1 MTDLFNG
8 APPVSDQ
15 NPPSTEPP
23 KPEIPET
30 LKELV
35 GEGKKYATLDA
46 ALASIAPAQAHIA
59 KLEAEAAQ
67 LREQAARGESVD
79 DVRKAV
85 EAILEARG
93 STPAPTLDPNAV
105 ASVVDGLLSKREQE
119 AKASANQKAVTDALT
134 AAYGDKASE
143 KFGEAAAAVGLTRE
157 QLSDMART
165 SPQAALKLFDLKPTG
180 APPLRSDLNSENFR
194 QPATPQKV
202 DIMRGAPTSAIV
214 DAWRRAGQQNQ

>member
-8 APPVSDQ
+8 TPPPADLPADGLPPAAPAV
-15 NPPSTEPP
+15 
-23 KPEIPET
+23 PET

-59 KLEAEAAQ
+59 KLETEAAQ
-67 LREQAARGESVD
+67 LREQAASAASVD
-79 DVRKAV
+79 DVRRTV

-93 STPAPTLDPNAV
+93 APAAASLDPNAV

-119 AKASANQKAVTDALT
+119 ASATANQKIVTDALT
-134 AAYGDKASE
+134 SAYGDKASD
-143 KFGEAAAAVGLTRE
+143 KFGEAAAAVGMTRQ

-165 SPQAALKLFDLKPTG
+165 APQAALKLFDLKPQGSAT
-180 APPLRSDLNSENFR
+180 LRSDLNPEVFGK
-194 QPATPQKV
+194 QPTPNKV
-202 DIMRGAPTSAIV
+202 DIMRGAPTSTIV
-214 DAWRRAGQQNQ
+214 DAWRRAGQQN